1 MRMREVRMREVRKS
15 RDFSRDFSLF
25 KTSVSPSERASE
37 RAGVM
42 PTRSTNPRVYRDE
55 NDRLK
60 QQLAEVRQSCLLL
73 NHKIEGSETLLSKQK
88 DVILG
93 LKQQLQRQEV
103 RHAKELRALN
113 EAHSQVLKNFV
124 KKHCIEVSGLE
135 KKVRSVQKIL
145 HTSLLE
151 GEEGGEKTDERVRD
165 GADKAA

>member
-1 MRMREVRMREVRKS
+1 
-15 RDFSRDFSLF
+15 
-25 KTSVSPSERASE
+25 
-37 RAGVM
+37 M
-42 PTRSTNPRVYRDE
+42 PTRSTNPRAYRDE
-55 NDRLK
+55 NDRFK

-151 GEEGGEKTDERVRD
+151 GEEGGEKTDEGVRD